1 MICQCNEQFLH
12 NLWKLNQ
19 IYLKICFSHH
29 DQLKVSEIL
38 SKSKNGCY
46 VRFWTF
52 CVHTVR
58 QVDIAY
64 QIIKWK
70 TQLFYFYW
78 QKFLV
83 YLEGINTDGTII
95 ERDDHTFCVSC
106 EREIISCIW
115 SEYVSSEYSYF
126 VSEVNNVWESSATHK
141 KYK

>member
-1 MICQCNEQFLH
+1 MTFQCNEHFLH

-19 IYLKICFSHH
+19 IYLKICFGHY

-46 VRFWTF
+46 VRFWIF
-52 CVHTVR
+52 CVDTVW
-58 QVDIAY
+58 QMDIAY
-64 QIIKWK
+64 QIKWK
-70 TQLFYFYW
+70 TQLFYFYR
-78 QKFLV
+78 QIFLV
-83 YLEGINTDGTII
+83 DLEGIHTDGTII

-106 EREIISCIW
+106 ECEIISCVW